1 MATQQTTTEFYK
13 EKGKVRYTLIL
24 DEKAKDKLLNV
35 AKTYRITQGEVL
47 EVLLNQLNLGLMGQ
61 HFEAKRLAKDDG
73 KTSKTELS
81 KMMRDATPEQLA
93 AIQAILGGKQ

>member
-1 MATQQTTTEFYK
+1 M
-13 EKGKVRYTLIL
+13 
-24 DEKAKDKLLNV
+24 
-35 AKTYRITQGEVL
+35 
-47 EVLLNQLNLGLMGQ
+47 LNQLNLGLMGQ
-61 HFEAKRLAKDDG
+61 HFEAKHLAKDDG